1 MSASPWILATRNA
14 GKVRE
19 LRALFADAH
28 VDVVDLTEAGIDER
42 AEEEGIEVYDTFE
55 ANALAK
61 ARYYS
66 ARAGGRAVVADDS
79 GLEVLA
85 LHGEPGV
92 RSKRWSGR
100 DDLTGAALDA
110 ANNALLLARMEGID
124 DRRARFVCVAAWC
137 ADGESLAARGEV
149 AGSIVSRASG
159 REGFG
164 YDPHFFVAELGR
176 TLADATVAEKQGVS
190 HRGRAFA
197 ALLQALRE
205 GGVLRPGGTGAG
217 TPSGWVE
224 G

>member
-1 MSASPWILATRNA
+1 VRESPWILATRNA

-19 LRALFADAH
+19 LRALFGDAH
-28 VDVVDLTEAGIDER
+28 MDVIDLAEAGIEER

-55 ANALAK
+55 ENALAK

-66 ARAGGRAVVADDS
+66 ARAGGRVVVADDS

-100 DDLTGAALDA
+100 ADLDGAALDA
-110 ANNALLLARMEGID
+110 ANNALLVARMQGVA

-137 ADGESLAARGEV
+137 RGTESFAVRGEV
-149 AGSIVSRASG
+149 AGSIVSEPTG
-159 REGFG
+159 LHGFG
-164 YDPHFFVAELGR
+164 YDPYFFVTELGR

-197 ALLQALRE
+197 ALLEALGRRRE
-205 GGVLRPGGTGAG
+205 LSR
-217 TPSGWVE
+217 SG
-224 G
+224 